1 MSTTEGNLPDNS
13 PGSSSRGKG
22 QLWFWILVP
31 LLAISLMLVIFAF
44 GNPLSIFTADL
55 PPIENLT
62 IERIR
67 VLESGF
73 EVALVN
79 GGPDPVTVAQVL
91 VDDAYWS
98 HQVTPSATIP
108 RLGRARMEIP
118 YPWVESEPHEIV
130 VITSTGV
137 TFAAEVPVAVLTPTP
152 GLQEFLAYGL
162 LGIYVGIIPVALGM
176 LFYPA
181 MRLMGRKWL
190 GALLALTVGLLVFLL
205 VDTFLEALEL
215 SGNLPGVFQGIPLI
229 LISALLTWLLLVAI
243 GSQRKKSLGA
253 DPSRQALYVATMI
266 ALGIGLHNLGE
277 GLAIGVA
284 FSIGEAALG
293 SFLVIGFMLHNITE
307 GVGIVAPL
315 VPGKKEPAA
324 ANQPGSTER
333 FAGFTEYS
341 NRENTQAMDL
351 CGIGSSGWSTG
362 NPGNLDRWFC
372 ILSSPGS
379 DISWHRSGGDMAGDR
394 GSGRVAAQ
402 KCRKGWHSAR
412 ILDEPGGIPGRY
424 RHHVPDRFLGQI
436 LSFSIDESKKDL
448 QPWKSFFGWGSRIRT
463 SAYGSRDRCP
473 TARRTPSGCER
484 ILSWL
489 IISVN

>member
-1 MSTTEGNLPDNS
+1 MSTTEVNVPENS
-13 PGSSSRGKG
+13 PDSSSRGKG

-31 LLAISLMLVIFAF
+31 LLAIGLMLVFFAF

-55 PPIENLT
+55 PPIEDLT

-79 GGPDPVTVAQVL
+79 GGPDQVTVAQVL

-98 HQVTPSATIP
+98 HKVIPSATIP

-118 YPWVESEPHEIV
+118 YPWVESEPHDIV

-137 TFAAEVPVAVLTPTP
+137 TFTAEVPVAVLTPTP
-152 GLQEFLAYGL
+152 GLDEFLAYGL

-190 GALLALTVGLLVFLL
+190 GALLALTVGLLIFLL

-243 GSQRKKSLGA
+243 GSQRKKAPGA

-315 VPGKKEPAA
+315 VPGKKEPGAY
-324 ANQPGSTER
+324 NQPVSPNEARVSQNAQTMKTPSLWV
-333 FAGFTEYS
+333 FAGLVLLAGAPAILGTWIGGFAFS
-341 NRENTQAMDL
+341 PLLAAIFL
-351 CGIGSSGWSTG
+351 GIGVGAIWQVIVEVVGLLRRNAERDGTPLVSWM
-362 NPGNLDRWFC
+362 NL
-372 ILSSPGS
+372 
-379 DISWHRSGGDMAGDR
+379 GGFL
-394 GSGRVAAQ
+394 V
-402 KCRKGWHSAR
+402 
-412 ILDEPGGIPGRY
+412 GIGIMY
-424 RHHVPDRFLGQI
+424 L
-436 LSFSIDESKKDL
+436 
-448 QPWKSFFGWGSRIRT
+448 
-463 SAYGSRDRCP
+463 
-473 TARRTPSGCER
+473 TAFM
-484 ILSWL
+484 
-489 IISVN
+489 VKF